1 MNKIKSL
8 LAFAAVLLCGGA
20 WAANE
25 MLYYFPLEGD
35 LVNYGKAG
43 NVNFTTSE
51 STCWEQAQRY
61 YSPHGTK
68 SMRTDNS
75 TSKLY
80 NEEGLVPEGSRWTLS
95 FWVNAVEENGNWK
108 DACGFIV
115 NGVTFKVQ
123 KTDASPKAFQF
134 FRYNSGND
142 GSDHSDGNLNN
153 AVPAGNDWKHF
164 VCICNE
170 ELTGFDVFADSVKV
184 GSFAV
189 ENADKLQ
196 GFCFTSKTL
205 PSGRA
210 AWLFVDEVAIFNF
223 ALTMDE
229 IAAIHAAE
237 PTAFYPC
244 RVTNVGADNKC
255 VGTAQTHG
263 GFNPI
268 RFTIPSGF
276 ALGRTYKVTALTV
289 SGLWDN
295 SGSPAQ
301 KMSVN
306 GVMSESVERIEAAWP
321 SNCSG
326 AGNGNKAIYR
336 FSTPL
341 YVTAG
346 VTYAMQGYE
355 ENGTSTAGSRIK
367 VFNSLADDKMAI
379 FSNNIS
385 YYPAYEIDLE
395 PVDGEDADFIKPNAF
410 VYNKYLTTEYAETDW
425 VVSSADEL
433 LNCTFG
439 GAMAGANMGNK
450 PNPST
455 GYFATKQDDSTV
467 TFEMQVV
474 DNQLKAIPVW
484 LQVREGG
491 KVWIKGGLNGE
502 SKSGYRGSGTA
513 IGTRCFNDT
522 CTDVLSG
529 TTQANMGTAIGAANS
544 YSVVN
549 VYAQINRTKTVDGNA
564 VWTTM
569 WGEFAPKPG
578 ESATINVT
586 DATTI
591 ELDVDVKIQN
601 LTITGSGTLTFT
613 GKKMTVANVIR
624 ATDSASGIVT
634 FNNSETIFHTIAG
647 GATTCSAT
655 ISGSGKIV
663 KEGKG
668 VLTLDKANTY
678 AGGTEIVAG
687 TIKLDNAAGCGT
699 GDINVCDGGT
709 LDVNAKY
716 AANQIYLAGDGVDGN
731 GALFNS
737 SNSDMGSG
745 FAWDITLRGNASW
758 GGAKYIH
765 FGNPSNV
772 KLNGYTFTKRG
783 TNSFPMNN
791 TTMHGPGKIVVVG
804 GTFKNHSGNNTLD
817 NIDLEISSGAT
828 LNLDGSSL
836 TVNGFKNSSSNTIS
850 NNAEL
855 RVKGLIDMTATAQR
869 PNKMKVFSTTTYIFP
884 ENEKSI
890 TLCNTALTL
899 DSSISNN
906 TVNGALCYIGDSLE
920 RVNLT
925 YDTDT
930 KSVSYT
936 ICEVATFDGKTYSL
950 LSKALVAAE
959 SVATEENPQTVT
971 LLAANDETIAI
982 PENVI
987 VETGYENKLTG
998 TVSGSGTIRIIGDG
1012 TSGTSRAVP
1021 AITGLKNAESWT
1033 GTLEI
1038 ASWYNQATIIKPSD
1052 YGNANSTFVFN
1063 GFKGFIHYEGCP
1075 YTFKAIEFKGDGFE
1089 GTGRYGEAPEIAL
1102 KAKTITGAGTIKIGI
1117 ASGGGGNFK
1126 LIGTESV
1133 NLTGA
1138 LSSTAQYRL
1147 VLTKDASETLTAH
1160 ANQTIFI
1167 GKGITIADAKK
1178 LTATNGLT
1186 GSGTVIYDAENTNTA
1201 PSFTVAN
1208 TWTGMVWLKNL
1219 RASNYSSNMNQ
1230 ALATPATLNNL
1241 GKANSVIKMT
1251 NCAGYVNDGNNDSTF
1266 PWTLELDGDSAWENL
1281 SGWSSRNRSYAGL
1294 IGEGV
1299 LDFFGMN
1306 SHCSEVERFAD
1317 ASEFRGRINVGD
1329 ETGANYKG
1337 KRVIIGSDNLPTG
1350 DSGQI
1355 LISSGKTVT
1364 VANGKTWTANAMFV
1378 NGTIKGSGT
1387 IASALTFNDGAM
1399 IDLTDNASEVLKVA
1413 ANKAVTFTGRVKV
1426 KGAALNDKV
1435 LSLGSGATLSAS
1447 PTIILVDADGV
1458 ETDGYSLAKADNGD
1472 VTIVVAETVATV
1484 NGVAYPSF
1492 AQAIT
1497 AAASGDVKTIVV
1509 SRNFTAYNETI
1520 PAGVVIDL
1528 NGHEVDGRLDLKGGA
1543 YVKDGSVVKIDGN
1556 TTSFDIVFND
1566 PAHPSKIDYEEID
1579 VTLQYDTTAT
1589 FKTEDSKV
1597 LGVYTK
1603 HHPYIDGL
1611 QNKTWFNDTDELTM
1625 AVVGV
1630 MPEFSETLKKRVFA
1644 HMGSSNNG
1652 LNGMFVSTG
1661 EKEDEV
1667 IICYNNAGTSH
1678 EITRMIVSNASTTPH
1693 SYVITKHDDPVG
1705 TPNRKATFT
1714 VYLDGQKRKTLAV
1727 NHFIISGGFQVGKP
1741 FGGGVSGFSGCSDNS
1756 SYISVLRI
1764 YDRAISLKEIQRY
1777 AEVYPYVSPNGS
1789 SARTFTESAN
1799 WVGTGAEWTNTP
1811 KQGDPTHDAAPGI
1824 GAISAT
1830 INAEATITMNLAEAK
1845 PAELLTVSGSGS
1857 VVFEK
1862 GEGDAKALTP
1872 ADLTTSIPTTIKYGS
1887 LDISAANV
1895 TLLEGSSLT
1904 LDYTDYPVSDITAA
1918 KTIKVTGEIER
1929 DDNNVHLTPT
1939 HVPGYNFVLGYN
1951 TSLKQYE
1958 ATISP
1963 DHTAGTKVY
1972 AANSSYT
1979 SFVLEDDTTTILFPN
1994 DKIVISSKGFSA
2006 DSGRWD
2012 VNLNDQKLDGHQIVV
2027 DYPNGGNN
2035 PGITVSGD
2043 IRNGLNIEI
2052 AEGSIMYMRENKSI
2066 WTTTI
2071 SGKGTYKPLENTVYL
2086 HGALTITAPVEMS
2099 GIGNF
2104 CLESDSTLTISE
2116 EASVKV
2122 TAYSGN
2128 QGFVKKTDN
2137 GDGTLTYSFEPGSE
2151 VITPSEDPDAPAV
2164 VIEDVGQGV
2173 KINPGADVI
2182 VPVGTDTSKIEV
2194 KYGDRVFNTGD
2205 DAIIDVV
2212 VNGTTG
2218 KIELSIKAEK
2228 EDEVRPTVTTMSAPT
2243 EESTDKV
2250 AFTITSPIPGLF
2262 YAVSSCDTP
2271 TGSFVDSTGD
2281 QATSDAAKTISIPMT
2296 FGENQKVKY
2305 YRVSVKATK

>member
-1 MNKIKSL
+1 MHGNCVEGGSLVRGSKSSSFLPLPRLLAFSAAAVLCMISNKGMKTMSKIKSI
-8 LAFAAVLLCGGA
+8 LAFVALMLCGGA
-20 WAANE
+20 WAAE
-25 MLYYFPLEGD
+25 QLTWEADPLAVPNDTIVFRGITLEQLKTKQVSAIMGKGANTGD
-35 LVNYGKAG
+35 NIGSRKPAYGVVTSDTTGDYKIQFQIVDGNYLKWCTVKFVEA
-43 NVNFTTSE
+43 
-51 STCWEQAQRY
+51 
-61 YSPHGTK
+61 
-68 SMRTDNS
+68 TDNEE
-75 TSKLY
+75 TVIKATQLY
-80 NEEGLVPEGSRWTLS
+80 NGETGY
-95 FWVNAVEENGNWK
+95 GN
-108 DACGFIV
+108 
-115 NGVTFKVQ
+115 
-123 KTDASPKAFQF
+123 
-134 FRYNSGND
+134 
-142 GSDHSDGNLNN
+142 
-153 AVPAGNDWKHF
+153 
-164 VCICNE
+164 
-170 ELTGFDVFADSVKV
+170 
-184 GSFAV
+184 
-189 ENADKLQ
+189 
-196 GFCFTSKTL
+196 
-205 PSGRA
+205 
-210 AWLFVDEVAIFNF
+210 
-223 ALTMDE
+223 
-229 IAAIHAAE
+229 
-237 PTAFYPC
+237 
-244 RVTNVGADNKC
+244 
-255 VGTAQTHG
+255 
-263 GFNPI
+263 
-268 RFTIPSGF
+268 
-276 ALGRTYKVTALTV
+276 
-289 SGLWDN
+289 
-295 SGSPAQ
+295 
-301 KMSVN
+301 
-306 GVMSESVERIEAAWP
+306 
-321 SNCSG
+321 
-326 AGNGNKAIYR
+326 
-336 FSTPL
+336 
-341 YVTAG
+341 
-346 VTYAMQGYE
+346 
-355 ENGTSTAGSRIK
+355 
-367 VFNSLADDKMAI
+367 
-379 FSNNIS
+379 
-385 YYPAYEIDLE
+385 
-395 PVDGEDADFIKPNAF
+395 NAF
-410 VYNKYLTTEYAETDW
+410 VDAVAGFGIWQANGSPTGYNSSSAYPITRLTIDEHEATISANSTWADLWDGQTLSDDAAVTVTVSASCTLTVAASDNLGRITFSIPSDKTLTIARSNSALLYSSIVNVIGGGTLKVPARTTDFFPSTCVFVDANSTIEITDSSNNTNSQNGYLKGTGTIKFSGGNWHLLNNSSLPAITLTVALEDNNGVIIPDVGVQNYVQLGSLSGTKGFRTDYGGSNNVASRNLRVTQSKNTTWSGGFKAGG
-425 VVSSADEL
+425 SSADRLKALEVCGASDATEKTLTLSGNYTGSDNEL
-433 LNCTFG
+433 VVDASGSVNLTGSWKGNVTINGEFG
-439 GAMAGANMGNK
+439 GSG
-450 PNPST
+450 SVT
-455 GYFATKQDDSTV
+455 G
-467 TFEMQVV
+467 
-474 DNQLKAIPVW
+474 
-484 LQVREGG
+484 
-491 KVWIKGGLNGE
+491 
-502 SKSGYRGSGTA
+502 
-513 IGTRCFNDT
+513 
-522 CTDVLSG
+522 
-529 TTQANMGTAIGAANS
+529 
-544 YSVVN
+544 
-549 VYAQINRTKTVDGNA
+549 
-564 VWTTM
+564 
-569 WGEFAPKPG
+569 
-578 ESATINVT
+578 
-586 DATTI
+586 ATTI
-591 ELDVDVKIQN
+591 TVAAGAKIRADWSGDNGPVTVNVAPTMGASIDVVCESIPDTKKIK
-601 LTITGSGTLTFT
+601 LFSGTIT
-613 GKKMTVANVIR
+613 
-624 ATDSASGIVT
+624 AS
-634 FNNSETIFHTIAG
+634 
-647 GATTCSAT
+647 
-655 ISGSGKIV
+655 
-663 KEGKG
+663 
-668 VLTLDKANTY
+668 
-678 AGGTEIVAG
+678 
-687 TIKLDNAAGCGT
+687 
-699 GDINVCDGGT
+699 
-709 LDVNAKY
+709 
-716 AANQIYLAGDGVDGN
+716 
-731 GALFNS
+731 
-737 SNSDMGSG
+737 
-745 FAWDITLRGNASW
+745 
-758 GGAKYIH
+758 
-765 FGNPSNV
+765 
-772 KLNGYTFTKRG
+772 
-783 TNSFPMNN
+783 
-791 TTMHGPGKIVVVG
+791 
-804 GTFKNHSGNNTLD
+804 
-817 NIDLEISSGAT
+817 
-828 LNLDGSSL
+828 
-836 TVNGFKNSSSNTIS
+836 
-850 NNAEL
+850 
-855 RVKGLIDMTATAQR
+855 
-869 PNKMKVFSTTTYIFP
+869 STTTLARVVTTEGDVYDAVVSIESDGVYASVDIP
-884 ENEKSI
+884 EDQAVARI
-890 TLCNTALTL
+890 GATFYLTL
-899 DSSISNN
+899 
-906 TVNGALCYIGDSLE
+906 
-920 RVNLT
+920 
-925 YDTDT
+925 
-930 KSVSYT
+930 K
-936 ICEVATFDGKTYSL
+936 VAIENAVKT
-950 LSKALVAAE
+950 
-959 SVATEENPQTVT
+959 ATEANPVTVT
-971 LLAANDETIAI
+971 LLKATA
-982 PENVI
+982 ENVTI
-987 VETGYENKLTG
+987 PDYVSVETGFENKLTG
-998 TVSGSGTIRIIGDG
+998 TISGSGTIRIVGEG
-1012 TSGTSRAVP
+1012 TSSTSRAVP
-1021 AITGLKNAESWT
+1021 GISGLTNSANWT

-1038 ASWYNQATIIKPSD
+1038 ANWHNETTIIKPSD
-1052 YGNANSTFVFN
+1052 YGNENSTFVFN
-1063 GFKGFIHYEGCP
+1063 GFKGYIHYENAP
-1075 YTFKAIEFKGDGFE
+1075 YVFKAIEFKGDGFE
-1089 GTGRYGEAPEIAL
+1089 GAGSYGAAPEISL
-1102 KAKTITGAGTIKIGI
+1102 KAETISGNGSIKTGISCNNSNVGT
-1117 ASGGGGNFK
+1117 FK
-1126 LIGTESV
+1126 LIGTKSV

-1138 LSSTAQYRL
+1138 LSATSRYRL
-1147 VLTKDASETLTAH
+1147 VLTKDQSETLPTA
-1160 ANQTIFI
+1160 AINTIVI
-1167 GKGITIADAKK
+1167 GKDITIADAKK
-1178 LTATNGLT
+1178 LTASNGLT
-1186 GSGTVIYDAENTNTA
+1186 GSGTVIYDAGNTNTA
-1201 PSFTVAN
+1201 PTFTVAN
-1208 TWTGMVWLKNL
+1208 TWTGTVWLKNL
-1219 RASNYSSNMNQ
+1219 RASNYSSNKNQ

-1317 ASEFRGRINVGD
+1317 ASVFRGRINVGD

-1387 IASALTFNDGAM
+1387 ISSALTFNDGAM
-1399 IDLTDNASEVLKVA
+1399 IDLTDNDSEVLKVA
-1413 ANKAVTFTGRVKV
+1413 ANKAVTITGRVKV

-1435 LSLGSGATLSAS
+1435 LSLGAGATLSAS
-1447 PTIILVDADGV
+1447 PAIILVSAEGV

-1509 SRNFTAYNETI
+1509 SRNFTAYNETV
-1520 PAGVVIDL
+1520 PSGVVIDL
-1528 NGHEVDGRLDLKGGA
+1528 DGHAITGRLDLKGGA

-1566 PAHPSKIDYEEID
+1566 PAHPDKIDYEEID

-1603 HHPYIDGL
+1603 HHPYINGL

-1644 HMGSSNNG
+1644 HMGSSNDG
-1652 LNGMFVSTG
+1652 LNGMFVATG

-1693 SYVITKHDDPVG
+1693 SYVITKHDDPAG
-1705 TPNRKATFT
+1705 TSNRKATFT

-1741 FGGGVSGFSGCSDNS
+1741 FGAGVSGFSGCSDNS

-1799 WVGTGAEWTNTP
+1799 WVGSGAEWTNTP

-1939 HVPGYNFVLGYN
+1939 HVPGYNFVLEYN

-2012 VNLNDQKLDGHQIVV
+2012 VSLNNQKLDGHQIVV

-2052 AEGSIMYMRENKSI
+2052 AEGSIMYMRNNKSI

-2071 SGKGTYKPLENTVYL
+2071 SGDGIYKPLENTVYL
-2086 HGALTITAPVEMS
+2086 HDALKITCPVEMS
-2099 GIGNF
+2099 GNGNF
-2104 CLESDSTLTISE
+2104 CLEDGSTLTVSE
-2116 EASVKV
+2116 DASVKV

-2281 QATSDAAKTISIPMT
+2281 QATSDAAKTVSIPMT